1 MILTTFSVQSLWPL
15 ALLVGVAVIIPVLLS
30 IFKLKIIPSLV
41 IEIIAGIVIAV
52 IPFTREL
59 FAVRNEEGIFVLN
72 SFPEGLYVI
81 GMSIML
87 FMSGFETDFSVFKRR
102 KKDEQRHLN
111 VVLCA
116 TILYIL
122 IIGLSIGVGYLFKSY
137 IKGDLVIGIAILAV
151 FFSSTFASLVVPL
164 VHDYDLAETTI
175 GQLIATYST
184 LSELCSI
191 IALSVIMILLG
202 VSHNPNYIAL
212 IIIIVVYILIF
223 IVKKFIKVDQI
234 FGKKL
239 HGIVHL
245 TTRVTILILLLA
257 VLLSDMGGVEYILG
271 AFLSGM
277 IIKALWPDKHT
288 NKLETIGYG
297 FFVPLF
303 YILVGVKVGLFIIDT
318 NTGDFFT
325 LDTLLLFGMTFVAM
339 LLVRLPFLYLLRYYK
354 GNTVIPS
361 LLVTTSTII
370 VAIAIEHISKES
382 GLLDEK
388 LAPIFIIISLITC
401 LIPPILFA
409 NHNEFSE
416 ARLEQKDYI
425 IELSDF
431 DEIPS
436 EHEQNDFS

>member
-1 MILTTFSVQSLWPL
+1 MLTTTFSVQSLWPL
-15 ALLVGVAVIIPVLLS
+15 AFLVAVAVIIPVLLS
-30 IFKLKIIPSLV
+30 VFKLKMIPSLV
-41 IEIIAGIVIAV
+41 VEIIAGIIIAV
-52 IPFTREL
+52 VPFTRNL
-59 FAVRNEEGIFVLN
+59 FATTNEEGFFILSN
-72 SFPEGLYVI
+72 FPEGLYII

-87 FMSGFETDFSVFKRR
+87 FMSGFESDFSLLKKP
-102 KKDEQRHLN
+102 KKDEQKHLN

-116 TILYIL
+116 VIIYIL
-122 IIGLSIGVGYLFKSY
+122 VIALSIGVGYLMKAY
-137 IKGDLVIGIAILAV
+137 IKGDLIIGIAILAV

-175 GQLIATYST
+175 GQLLACYST
-184 LSELCSI
+184 ISELCSI

-202 VSHNPNYIAL
+202 VSHNPSYIAL
-212 IIIIVVYILIF
+212 IVIIAVYILIF
-223 IVKKFIKVDQI
+223 IVKRFIKVDQI

-277 IIKALWPDKHT
+277 IIKALWPDRHT

-325 LDTLLLFGMTFVAM
+325 LETLLLFGMTFVAM
-339 LLVRLPFLYLLRYYK
+339 ILVRLPFLYLLRYYK
-354 GNTVIPS
+354 CNTVIPS

-388 LAPIFIIISLITC
+388 LAPILIIISLITC
-401 LIPPILFA
+401 LIPPIFFA
-409 NHNEFSE
+409 NHNDFSE
-416 ARLEQKDYI
+416 ARLKQKDYI
-425 IELSDF
+425 VELSDF

-436 EHEQNDFS
+436 DH